1 MKTAIVTG
9 ADGFIGRHLT
19 RSLCQHGYEVYA
31 FTHKPVLV
39 AEMIN
44 KTHYL
49 VCDLHDMDKFQKD
62 VPNEVDIM
70 FHFAW
75 EGVRPELRNDFSCQ
89 LHNIDLTLKCLEFAA
104 AKKVKRVLF
113 PGSTNEYLFCGKPIN
128 DDSVPSP
135 KDAYGSVKIALKYLA
150 QQYARQN
157 GFILLYAII
166 AGIYAEDRRDNNVIF
181 YTINCLLNRQKPSLT
196 KLEQLWDYVYVDDV
210 IRALVMVGERGK
222 ADTVYAIGHGDNWPL
237 RNYIEMIRDRID
249 PSLPLG
255 IGEVA
260 YKEKTLPMSCIDLT
274 NLQRDTGFI
283 PQVSFNEGID
293 RVITSIKRE
302 KKLLGDKT

>member
-1 MKTAIVTG
+1 MSEYSKMTLEDAKNLLKRIKKEIYRRSG
-9 ADGFIGRHLT
+9 MDEEGNPLLDENLRHFNL
-19 RSLCQHGYEVYA
+19 
-31 FTHKPVLV
+31 
-39 AEMIN
+39 
-44 KTHYL
+44 
-49 VCDLHDMDKFQKD
+49 
-62 VPNEVDIM
+62 
-70 FHFAW
+70 
-75 EGVRPELRNDFSCQ
+75 
-89 LHNIDLTLKCLEFAA
+89 
-104 AKKVKRVLF
+104 
-113 PGSTNEYLFCGKPIN
+113 PILDAP
-128 DDSVPSP
+128 DDSLF
-135 KDAYGSVKIALKYLA
+135 DIG
-150 QQYARQN
+150 
-157 GFILLYAII
+157 
-166 AGIYAEDRRDNNVIF
+166 
-181 YTINCLLNRQKPSLT
+181 YT
-196 KLEQLWDYVYVDDV
+196 DDV